1 MKYFNIIL
9 FLIFKIH
16 NLTIS
21 FINFLMNEIDIVDFL
36 FVDNM
41 LFDENKGVRSIQRRK
56 INVFLSLMM
65 SN

>member
-16 NLTIS
+16 NLAIS

-36 FVDNM
+36 FVDNV
-41 LFDENKGVRSIQRRK
+41 LFDEN
-56 INVFLSLMM
+56 
-65 SN
+65 